1 MKLRNLIGQF
11 RSDEGG
17 ATAIEYGLV
26 VGIIGAAIIGIWG
39 SGGALSGL
47 YETIAAIVAAI
58 GD

>member
-1 MKLRNLIGQF
+1 MKLRTLIAKF

-39 SGGALSGL
+39 SGGALNGL
-47 YETIAAIVAAI
+47 YETIAAIVAAMA
-58 GD
+58 